1 MILLPNI
8 KQVPLPSKGNVMKQG
23 LHKDKLNFGEVY
35 ETLDN
40 STWSEYLEI
49 KNEEGAIIK
58 AHHGKQVAVPKGQRL
73 IFRSF
78 APYAKNPNQQL
89 ALFFWLERK
98 ITICLVVS
106 DKLNWF
112 SVEHIPWEMRQITPP
127 KVETLA

>member
-1 MILLPNI
+1 
-8 KQVPLPSKGNVMKQG
+8 MKQG
-23 LHKDKLNFGEVY
+23 IHKDKLNFGEVY

-40 STWSEYLEI
+40 GTWSEYLEI
-49 KNEEGAIIK
+49 KNEEGTIIK
-58 AHHGKQVAVPKGQRL
+58 ARHGEQVAVPKGQRL

-78 APYAKNPNQQL
+78 APYSKNADQQL

-106 DKLNWF
+106 ETLVWF
-112 SVEHIPWEMRQITPP
+112 NLEHIPWELRQTTLP